1 MAPERRR
8 AKPRVGMRGLPAPLV
23 ALIYLAFLAF
33 PLVLALLD
41 EEKSAIWREI
51 ASAAGALGFSII
63 LSEFVLS
70 GRFTLVSGRIGID
83 AIMRLHQLAA
93 RVALVLIVLHPLL
106 YVWPRMASDPLGAA
120 SMLGAMFASGS
131 LRTGVI
137 AWALT
142 IILVAMAIWRD
153 QLPIKYET
161 LTYETWRLSHGLGAA
176 LIAALSLHHALTIG
190 AHSVMPA
197 LALYW
202 QAGFGLA
209 LLTLLHVYILR
220 PLLQMRAPYRVASVK
235 KVAERTWLLVIVPQR
250 GEAITFEA
258 GQFVWLNIGHSPFSL
273 VEHPFSIASAPNPSR
288 LDFLIKESGD
298 FTNKISAVSPGT
310 HVWIDGPYGHFTL
323 QEDDSRPLVFIAG
336 GVGIAPVLSILRE
349 LDRNRSGQ
357 KVSLVY
363 GNRHVSQIVAVDD
376 LRAMQASFGLKL
388 NLVLAEPPENWDGMT
403 GDLSEPV
410 LRALLS
416 PLAPAARYMVCGPPP
431 MIDAVEA
438 ALKRLGIDRAA
449 IITER
454 FRF

>member
-1 MAPERRR
+1 MAPERRG
-8 AKPRVGMRGLPAPLV
+8 AKPRAGMQGLPAPLLV
-23 ALIYLAFLAF
+23 LLYLAFLAF

-41 EEKSAIWREI
+41 GEKSAFWREI
-51 ASAAGALGFSII
+51 ASAAGALGFAII

-70 GRFTLVSGRIGID
+70 GRFTLVSGRTGID
-83 AIMRLHQLAA
+83 AIMRLHQLVA
-93 RVALVLIVLHPLL
+93 RVALVLIVLHPLI
-106 YVWPRMASDPLGAA
+106 YVLPRLASDPLGAA
-120 SMLGAMFASGS
+120 SMLGAMFTSGS

-137 AWALT
+137 AWVLT
-142 IILVAMAIWRD
+142 IILIAMAIWRD
-153 QLPIKYET
+153 HL
-161 LTYETWRLSHGLGAA
+161 LFTYETWRLSHGLGAA
-176 LIAALSLHHALTIG
+176 FIAAFSLHHVLTIG
-190 AHSVMPA
+190 SHSVMPA

-220 PLLQMRAPYRVASVK
+220 PLLQLRAPYRVAFVG
-235 KVAERTWLLVIVPQR
+235 KVADRTWLLVIEPQQAK
-250 GEAITFEA
+250 AITFEA
-258 GQFVWLNIGHSPFSL
+258 GQFVWLNIGNSPFSL
-273 VEHPFSIASAPNPSR
+273 TEHPFSIASAPHPAR

-349 LDRNRSGQ
+349 LERNRSGQ

-454 FRF
+454 FRC

>member
-1 MAPERRR
+1 MAPERLR
-8 AKPRVGMRGLPAPLV
+8 AKPRAGMRGLPAPLV
-23 ALIYLAFLAF
+23 ALLYLAFLAF
-33 PLVLALLD
+33 PLALALLD
-41 EEKSAIWREI
+41 KEKSAFWREI
-51 ASAAGALGFSII
+51 ASAAGALGFAII

-83 AIMRLHQLAA
+83 AIMRLHQLTA
-93 RVALVLIVLHPLL
+93 RVAFVLIVLHPLL

-120 SMLGAMFASGS
+120 SMLGAMITSGS

-142 IILVAMAIWRD
+142 MILVAMAIWRD
-153 QLPIKYET
+153 HL
-161 LTYETWRLSHGLGAA
+161 LFTYETWRLSHGLGAA
-176 LIAALSLHHALTIG
+176 FIAALSLHHALMIG

-202 QAGFGLA
+202 QAGFALA

-220 PLLQMRAPYRVASVK
+220 PLLQMRAPYRVASVE
-235 KVAERTWLLVIVPQR
+235 KVAERTWLLVIEPQR

-273 VEHPFSIASAPNPSR
+273 TEHPFSIASAPHPAR

-298 FTNKISAVSPGT
+298 FTNKIGAVTPGT

-323 QEDDSRPLVFIAG
+323 PQDDACPLVFIAG
-336 GVGIAPVLSILRE
+336 GVGIAPVLSMLRE
-349 LDRNRSGQ
+349 LGRRRPGQ
-357 KVSLVY
+357 KVCLIY
-363 GNRHVSQIVAVDD
+363 GNRLVSKIVALDE
-376 LRAMQASFGLKL
+376 LRAMQASFGLQL
-388 NLVLAEPPENWDGMT
+388 NLVLGEPPENWGGLT

-410 LRALLS
+410 LRPLLT
-416 PLAPAARYMVCGPPP
+416 PLVPAARYMVCGPLP

-438 ALKRLGIDRAA
+438 VLKRLGIGRAA
-449 IITER
+449 IFTER
-454 FRF
+454 FRY